1 MPTSLSDRTPL
12 AGARILVTRPARQAA
27 GFARRISELGGIPV
41 VFPAIVILPPAD
53 TAALERAQAALPS
66 YDGAVFVSANAVEFG
81 APPGERWPP
90 RLIAFAPGPGTA
102 EVLAG
107 LGVANVRVP
116 ATTFDT
122 EGLLAL
128 PELATPAGRRFLVF
142 RGEGGRELLGDTLVA
157 RGAHV
162 DYVACYR
169 RAPPDAGAVRFA
181 AIFAQD
187 GIDAVTITSS
197 EGLDNLWALAGEA
210 TRAAWRAC
218 PTFAPHPRIAARAA
232 VLGLDAVATDGGD
245 AGLVDGLLKW
255 FAAHPPKPH

>member
-1 MPTSLSDRTPL
+1 VPPDRPPL

-27 GFARRISELGGIPV
+27 GFAHRISELGGIPV

-53 TAALERAQAALPS
+53 PAALERAQAALAG
-66 YDGAVFVSANAVEFG
+66 YDGAVFVSANAVEYG
-81 APPGERWPP
+81 APSAERWPS
-90 RLIAFAPGPGTA
+90 RLLAFAPGPGTA
-102 EVLAG
+102 DVLAD
-107 LGVANVRVP
+107 LGIANVRVP
-116 ATTFDT
+116 STNFDT

-128 PELATPAGRRFLVF
+128 PELAAPAGRRFLIF

-169 RAPPDAGAVRFA
+169 RAAPDAGAAGFA
-181 AIFAQD
+181 AVFTQD

-197 EGLDNLWALAGEA
+197 EGLDNLWAIADEA

-232 VLGLDAVATDGGD
+232 ALGLEAVTTRGGD
-245 AGLVDGLLKW
+245 AGLADGLLKW
-255 FAAHPPKPH
+255 FISHPPKSN